1 MGGHKGGKKKGGK
14 KKVGRRDGKEAT
26 GNQARGNQQ
35 RLPSVRQ
42 QLASQDP
49 PCTVH
54 EIEADGNCLFR
65 SLHDQLVGV
74 VPGLDYRT
82 LRATLL
88 DYVEREAAFYASF
101 VEDDE
106 TIDEYIARMRE
117 DGSWGGHI
125 ELHAC
130 ARRYGVN
137 VCVSQSNSPRW
148 CIKEWPEDVMMLH
161 ITYHDGNHYNS
172 VRTKDGAIAR
182 SMADGRAPMGVEPGG
197 RTVNLRHSTARHSTA
212 RRATPPVRART
223 NPMARRPR
231 WLQSPSLR
239 LPEKGIA
246 TVEAGANTESAAR
259 SARAACERTWKA
271 NSCRRWR
278 HWISHWKASTYNV
291 SIQCNAAINSLVKLR
306 KVSRFPSRR
315 CTSRVYSPSR
325 PL

>member
-26 GNQARGNQQ
+26 GNQPARGNQQ

-54 EIEADGNCLFR
+54 EMEADGNCLFR

-197 RTVNLRHSTARHSTA
+197 EDRE
-212 RRATPPVRART
+212 PPEAFDREAFDREAC
-223 NPMARRPR
+223 NP
-231 WLQSPSLR
+231 
-239 LPEKGIA
+239 
-246 TVEAGANTESAAR
+246 AGASEDESNGSSSPLAPISQS
-259 SARAACERTWKA
+259 SAP
-271 NSCRRWR
+271 
-278 HWISHWKASTYNV
+278 
-291 SIQCNAAINSLVKLR
+291 R
-306 KVSRFPSRR
+306 KGNCPCGSGRKYRKCCKKRESRR
-315 CTSRVYSPSR
+315 REDVEGKLVSQVASLDLS
-325 PL
+325 LESIDI